1 MDSNDLIFAK
11 LEHKRLRYN
20 LIADLFLIV
29 GGILIFR
36 QPAMSVSFQL
46 LGSLMIIIAMI
57 FTILSFRIRSSKQYR
72 ALSLLVKNEPSSLK
86 EIGAGMTFL
95 ALFMAIGFMVII
107 VIFFFL
113 LSRSW
118 IKALLFF
125 ITFETVID
133 LKDFMNNITKLKDES
148 TI

>member
-36 QPAMSVSFQL
+36 QPAISMSFQL
-46 LGSLMIIIAMI
+46 LGSLIIIIAMI

-72 ALSLLVKNEPSSLK
+72 ALSLLVKNEPSSLR
-86 EIGAGMTFL
+86 EI
-95 ALFMAIGFMVII
+95 
-107 VIFFFL
+107 
-113 LSRSW
+113 
-118 IKALLFF
+118 
-125 ITFETVID
+125 
-133 LKDFMNNITKLKDES
+133 
-148 TI
+148 